1 MKLTTYIAI
10 FFALIIT
17 GLTGCDDEFSPN
29 IPQGRIEQIS
39 FAKDT
44 FVFSE
49 AAGKVEV
56 PIQATK
62 YLNYAANIQLKI
74 TNETAIE
81 KEHFF
86 VDEQEVKMLLGEAEV
101 GVEVRIIDDTII
113 NPNRTFRMTIESIT
127 GGGIAAST
135 RQSCVVVIRN
145 DDYIPEAA
153 VVFDNETATVR
164 EDGITL
170 SVPFHLTKEVPGDVT
185 VTFAQGADDRQ
196 TAMEGTHFV
205 FSNNVK
211 QVTLPEGTLKGEVT
225 LDIINNETADGNVY
239 FDLAIREVAGAL
251 VGLDSICKVTIE
263 DDDLDRSVRFGRPE
277 GDGLWH
283 EEAGE
288 IEIPLIF
295 ENGASTERM
304 ISGRVV
310 VDSIYGC
317 TNDDFTIVEPSFTT
331 AGNETL
337 KLKIKLKDN
346 EDFGEWGFRLA
357 FRDLKNVRAAEKDYV
372 VEVKDDERILGF
384 GQPTYE
390 VNEGETLTVT
400 VALKGGNA
408 LERTPILVEVVPDG
422 TTAEATQYRLPQT
435 FNPIYVNNA
444 TTTFSLNT
452 YQHASKEDRVVKLRV
467 STTVGANTPGK
478 ILTDE
483 STECLVTIKN
493 TDRSIGFGSSEMTAP
508 WIGKIQVPII
518 LADVDE
524 DVVVYVKAKAET
536 IEGATLT
543 INGNDPSQTAL
554 VTIEANTLTKY
565 LELDVKNL
573 KNADQEITLEI
584 TDIRGSG
591 TVSMADLNEN
601 MKTITIGVDMLKTLK
616 EKLEGAYTFTSFR
629 QDQAMVTYNN
639 WNVSITGEADGQI
652 VATLDKYIYSN
663 SSNEMGYLPLDYDF
677 TDNTFHMRLG
687 VESGDMTSWN
697 NNSGFRI
704 TWFSKD
710 TGNSGTYGT
719 SVPVIVKY
727 DFTQKT
733 LMWNTDGVIASDGKM
748 YPSDWTTATAG
759 LRVGIA
765 YYTKDTDPLEA
776 TGNSNTNL
784 RCFKLTKN

>member
-10 FFALIIT
+10 LFALIIT
-17 GLTGCDDEFSPN
+17 GLTACDDEFSPN

-62 YLNYAANIQLKI
+62 YLNHAANIKLQI

-86 VDEQEVKMLLGEAEV
+86 IDEQEVKMLLGEAEV
-101 GVEVRIIDDTII
+101 GVEVRI
-113 NPNRTFRMTIESIT
+113 
-127 GGGIAAST
+127 
-135 RQSCVVVIRN
+135 VVVIRN

-164 EDGITL
+164 EDGLTL

-185 VTFAQGADDRQ
+185 VTFAQGTDDRQ
-196 TAMEGTHFV
+196 TAIEGTHFV

-239 FDLAIREVAGAL
+239 FDLAIRQVEGAL

-317 TNDDFTIVEPSFTT
+317 TNDDFTIIEPEFTT

-372 VEVKDDERILGF
+372 VDIKDDERILGF
-384 GQPTYE
+384 SELAYE
-390 VNEGETLTVT
+390 VNEGEALTVT

-408 LERTPILVEVVPDG
+408 LERIPVQVEVIPDG
-422 TTAEATQYRLPQT
+422 TTAEPDQYRLPQSL
-435 FNPIYVNNA
+435 NPIYVNNA
-444 TTTFSLNT
+444 ATTFSLTT

-467 STTVGANTPGK
+467 STTAGANTPGK

-483 STECLVTIKN
+483 STECIVTIKN
-493 TDRSIGFGSSEMTAP
+493 TDRSIGFGSNEMTAS
-508 WIGKIQVPII
+508 WLGKIQVPVV

-524 DVVVYVKAKAET
+524 DVVLYVKAKAET
-536 IEGATLT
+536 IDGATLT
-543 INGNDPSQTAL
+543 IDGNDPSQEAL
-554 VTIEANTLTKY
+554 ITIPANTTTKY
-565 LELDVKNL
+565 IEVDLQNL
-573 KNADQEITLEI
+573 KNADQKITLEI
-584 TDIRGSG
+584 TNVRGGS
-591 TVSMADLNEN
+591 VSMTDINEN
-601 MKTITIGVDMLKTLK
+601 TKTITIGVDMLKTLK

-629 QDQAMVTYNN
+629 QDQAMVTYEN
-639 WNVSITGEADGQI
+639 WNVSITSEADGKL

-663 SSNEMGYLPLDYDF
+663 SSNEMGYLPLDFDF
-677 TDNTFHMRLG
+677 TDNTFRMRLG

-697 NNSGFRI
+697 NNTNFRI
-704 TWFSKD
+704 TWFSKN

-719 SVPVIVKY
+719 TVPVIIKF
-727 DFTQKT
+727 DFDKKT

-748 YPSDWTTATAG
+748 YPLDWTTAAEG

-765 YYTKDTDPLEA
+765 YYTKDTDPLA
-776 TGNSNTNL
+776 AIGNSNTNL

>member
-10 FFALIIT
+10 LFALIIT
-17 GLTGCDDEFSPN
+17 GLTACDDEFSPN

-62 YLNYAANIQLKI
+62 YLNHAANIKLQI

-86 VDEQEVKMLLGEAEV
+86 IDEQEVKMLLGEAEV

-127 GGGIAAST
+127 GGGVPAST
-135 RQSCVVVIRN
+135 GQSCVVVIRN

-164 EDGITL
+164 EDGLTL

-185 VTFAQGADDRQ
+185 VTFAQGTDDRQ
-196 TAMEGTHFV
+196 TAIEGTHFV

-239 FDLAIREVAGAL
+239 FDLAIRQVEGAL

-288 IEIPLIF
+288 IEVPLIF

-317 TNDDFTIVEPSFTT
+317 TNDDFTIIEPEFTT

-372 VEVKDDERILGF
+372 VDIKDDERILGF
-384 GQPTYE
+384 SELAYE
-390 VNEGETLTVT
+390 VNEGEALTVT

-408 LERTPILVEVVPDG
+408 LERIPVQVEVIPDG
-422 TTAEATQYRLPQT
+422 TTAEPDQYRLPQSL
-435 FNPIYVNNA
+435 NPIYVNNA
-444 TTTFSLNT
+444 ATTFSLTT

-467 STTVGANTPGK
+467 STTAGANTPGK

-483 STECLVTIKN
+483 STECIVTIKN
-493 TDRSIGFGSSEMTAP
+493 TDRSIGFGSNEMTAS
-508 WIGKIQVPII
+508 WLGKIQVPVV

-524 DVVVYVKAKAET
+524 DVVLYVKAKAET
-536 IEGATLT
+536 IDGATLT
-543 INGNDPSQTAL
+543 IDGNDPSQEAL
-554 VTIEANTLTKY
+554 ITIPANTTTKY
-565 LELDVKNL
+565 IEVDLQNL
-573 KNADQEITLEI
+573 KNADQKITLEI
-584 TDIRGSG
+584 TNVRGGS
-591 TVSMADLNEN
+591 VSMTDINEN
-601 MKTITIGVDMLKTLK
+601 TKTITIGVDMLKTLK

-629 QDQAMVTYNN
+629 QDQAMVTYEN
-639 WNVSITGEADGQI
+639 WNVSITSEADGKL

-677 TDNTFHMRLG
+677 TDNTFRMRLG

-697 NNSGFRI
+697 NNTNFRI
-704 TWFSKD
+704 TWFSKN

-719 SVPVIVKY
+719 TVPVIIKF
-727 DFTQKT
+727 DFDKKT

-748 YPSDWTTATAG
+748 YPLDWTTAAEG

-765 YYTKDTDPLEA
+765 YYTKDTDPLA
-776 TGNSNTNL
+776 AIGNSNTNL

>member
-10 FFALIIT
+10 LFALIIT
-17 GLTGCDDEFSPN
+17 GLTACDDEFSPN

-62 YLNYAANIQLKI
+62 YLNHAANIKLQI

-86 VDEQEVKMLLGEAEV
+86 IDEQEVKMLLGEAEV

-127 GGGIAAST
+127 GGGVPAST
-135 RQSCVVVIRN
+135 GQSCVVVIRN

-164 EDGITL
+164 EDGLTL
-170 SVPFHLTKEVPGDVT
+170 AVPFHLTKEVPGDVT
-185 VTFAQGADDRQ
+185 VTFAQGTDDRQ
-196 TAMEGTHFV
+196 TAIEGTHFV

-239 FDLAIREVAGAL
+239 FDLAIRQVEGAL

-288 IEIPLIF
+288 IEVPLIF

-317 TNDDFTIVEPSFTT
+317 TNDDFTIIEPEFTT

-372 VEVKDDERILGF
+372 VDIKDDERILGF
-384 GQPTYE
+384 SELAYE
-390 VNEGETLTVT
+390 VNEGEALTVT

-408 LERTPILVEVVPDG
+408 LERIPVQVEVIPDG
-422 TTAEATQYRLPQT
+422 TTAEPDQYRLPQSL
-435 FNPIYVNNA
+435 NPIYVNNA
-444 TTTFSLNT
+444 ATTFSLTT

-467 STTVGANTPGK
+467 STTAGANTPGK

-483 STECLVTIKN
+483 STECIVTIKN
-493 TDRSIGFGSSEMTAP
+493 TDRSIGFGSNEMTAS
-508 WIGKIQVPII
+508 WLGKIQVPVV

-524 DVVVYVKAKAET
+524 DVVLYVKAKAET
-536 IEGATLT
+536 IDGATLT
-543 INGNDPSQTAL
+543 IDGNDPSQEAL
-554 VTIEANTLTKY
+554 ITIPANTTTKY
-565 LELDVKNL
+565 IEVDLQNL
-573 KNADQEITLEI
+573 KNADQKITLEI
-584 TDIRGSG
+584 TNVRGGS
-591 TVSMADLNEN
+591 VSMTDINEN
-601 MKTITIGVDMLKTLK
+601 TKTITIGVDMLKTLK

-639 WNVSITGEADGQI
+639 WNVSITSEADGKL

-677 TDNTFHMRLG
+677 TDNTFRMRLG

-697 NNSGFRI
+697 NNTNFRI
-704 TWFSKD
+704 TWFSKN

-719 SVPVIVKY
+719 TVPVIIKF
-727 DFTQKT
+727 DFDKKT

-748 YPSDWTTATAG
+748 YPLDWTTAAEG

-765 YYTKDTDPLEA
+765 YYTKDTDPLAA

>member
-10 FFALIIT
+10 LFALIIT
-17 GLTGCDDEFSPN
+17 GLTACDDEFSPN

-62 YLNYAANIQLKI
+62 YLNHAANIKLQI

-86 VDEQEVKMLLGEAEV
+86 IDEQEVKMLLGEAEV

-127 GGGIAAST
+127 GGGVPAST
-135 RQSCVVVIRN
+135 GQSCVVVIRN

-164 EDGITL
+164 EDGLTL

-185 VTFAQGADDRQ
+185 VTFAQGTDDRQ
-196 TAMEGTHFV
+196 TAIEGTHFV

-239 FDLAIREVAGAL
+239 FDLAIRQVEGAL

-317 TNDDFTIVEPSFTT
+317 TNDDFTIIEPEFTT

-372 VEVKDDERILGF
+372 VDIKDDERILGF
-384 GQPTYE
+384 SELAYE
-390 VNEGETLTVT
+390 VNEGEALTVT

-408 LERTPILVEVVPDG
+408 LERIPVQVEVIPDG
-422 TTAEATQYRLPQT
+422 TTAEPDQYRLPQSL
-435 FNPIYVNNA
+435 NPIYVNNA
-444 TTTFSLNT
+444 ATTFSLTT

-467 STTVGANTPGK
+467 STTAGANTPGK

-483 STECLVTIKN
+483 STECIVTIKN
-493 TDRSIGFGSSEMTAP
+493 TDRSIGFGSNEMTAS
-508 WIGKIQVPII
+508 WLGKIQVPVV

-524 DVVVYVKAKAET
+524 DVVLYVKAKAET
-536 IEGATLT
+536 IDGATLT
-543 INGNDPSQTAL
+543 IDGNDPSQEAL
-554 VTIEANTLTKY
+554 ITIPANTTTKY
-565 LELDVKNL
+565 IEVDLQNL
-573 KNADQEITLEI
+573 KNADQKITLEI
-584 TDIRGSG
+584 TNVRGGS
-591 TVSMADLNEN
+591 VSMTDINEN
-601 MKTITIGVDMLKTLK
+601 TKTITIGVDMLKTLK

-629 QDQAMVTYNN
+629 QDQAMVTYEN
-639 WNVSITGEADGQI
+639 WNVSITSEADGKL

-677 TDNTFHMRLG
+677 TDNTFRMRLG

-697 NNSGFRI
+697 NNTNFRI
-704 TWFSKD
+704 TWFSKN

-719 SVPVIVKY
+719 TVPVIIKF
-727 DFTQKT
+727 DFDKKT

-748 YPSDWTTATAG
+748 YPLDWTTAAEG

-765 YYTKDTDPLEA
+765 YYTKDTDPLA
-776 TGNSNTNL
+776 AIGNSNTNL

>member
-1 MKLTTYIAI
+1 MKFIAYIAI

-29 IPQGRIEQIS
+29 IPQGRIEQIF

-62 YLNYAANIQLKI
+62 YLNNAANIKLKI

-101 GVEVRIIDDTII
+101 DVEVRVIDDTII

-127 GGGIAAST
+127 GGGVPAST
-135 RQSCVVVIRN
+135 GQSCVVVIRN

-164 EDGITL
+164 EDGQTL
-170 SVPFHLTKEVPGDVT
+170 AVPFHLTKAVPGDVT
-185 VTFAQGADDRQ
+185 VTFAQGTDDRQ
-196 TAMEGTHFV
+196 TAQEGTHFV

-263 DDDLDRSVRFGRPE
+263 DDDLDRTVRFGRPE

-295 ENGASTERM
+295 ENGTSTERM
-304 ISGRVV
+304 ISGKVV

-317 TNDDFTIVEPSFTT
+317 TNDDLTILEPEFTS

-357 FRDLKNVRAAEKDYV
+357 FRELKNVRAAEKNYV

-384 GQPTYE
+384 SAPTYE
-390 VNEGETLTVT
+390 VNEGEALTVT

-408 LERTPILVEVVPDG
+408 LERIPVLVEVVEDG
-422 TTAEATQYRLPQT
+422 TTADPAQYTMPGT
-435 FNPIYVNNA
+435 FNPIYANNS
-444 TTTFSLNT
+444 TTTFSLRT
-452 YQHASKEDRVVKLRV
+452 HQHASKEDRVVKLRV
-467 STTVGANTPGK
+467 STTVGANSPGK

-493 TDRSIGFGSSEMTAP
+493 TDRSIGFGGSEMTAP
-508 WIGKIQVPII
+508 WLGKIQVPVI

-524 DVVVYVKAKAET
+524 TVVLYVQAKAET
-536 IEGATLT
+536 IDGANLT
-543 INGNDPSQTAL
+543 INGSDPSQSIL
-554 VTIEANTLTKY
+554 VTIPANTPTSYIEVDL
-565 LELDVKNL
+565 KNL
-573 KNADQEITLEI
+573 KNADQKITLEI
-584 TDIRGSG
+584 TDVRGEG
-591 TVSMADLNEN
+591 TVNNSDINDNTKA
-601 MKTITIGVDMLKTLK
+601 ITIGVDMLKTLK

-629 QDQAMVTYNN
+629 QDQAMVTYEN
-639 WNVSITGEADGQI
+639 WNVSIEGEADGQI
-652 VATLDKYIYSN
+652 VATLDKYIYGGESY
-663 SSNEMGYLPLDYDF
+663 EQGYLPLEYDF

-687 VESGDMTSWN
+687 VESGNMESYGDAS
-697 NNSGFRI
+697 FRI
-704 TWFSKD
+704 TWFTRN
-710 TGNSGTYGT
+710 TGNSGDYGT
-719 SVPVIVKY
+719 TVPAIINF
-727 DFTQKT
+727 DLTNKT
-733 LMWNTDGVIASDGKM
+733 LMCNTDGVVSNDGKM
-748 YPSDWTTATAG
+748 YPTDWTTAAEG
-759 LRVGIA
+759 FRLGIC
-765 YYTKDTDPLEA
+765 YYGKDNDPLGA

>member
-10 FFALIIT
+10 LFALIIT
-17 GLTGCDDEFSPN
+17 GLTACDDEFSPN

-62 YLNYAANIQLKI
+62 YLNHAANIKLQI

-86 VDEQEVKMLLGEAEV
+86 IDEQEVKMLLGEAEV

-127 GGGIAAST
+127 GGGVPAST
-135 RQSCVVVIRN
+135 GQSCVVVIRN

-164 EDGITL
+164 EDGLTL
-170 SVPFHLTKEVPGDVT
+170 AVPFHLTKEVPGDVT
-185 VTFAQGADDRQ
+185 VTFAQGTDDRQ
-196 TAMEGTHFV
+196 TAIEGTHFV

-239 FDLAIREVAGAL
+239 FDLAIRQVEGAL

-295 ENGASTERM
+295 ENGTSTERM

-317 TNDDFTIVEPSFTT
+317 TNDDFTIIEPEFTT

-372 VEVKDDERILGF
+372 VDIKDDERILGF
-384 GQPTYE
+384 SELAYE
-390 VNEGETLTVT
+390 VNEGEALTVT

-408 LERTPILVEVVPDG
+408 LERIPVQVEVIPDG
-422 TTAEATQYRLPQT
+422 TTAEPDQYRLPQSL
-435 FNPIYVNNA
+435 NPIYVNNA
-444 TTTFSLNT
+444 ATTFSLTT

-467 STTVGANTPGK
+467 STTAGANTPGK

-483 STECLVTIKN
+483 STECIVTIKN
-493 TDRSIGFGSSEMTAP
+493 TDRSIGFGSNEMTAS
-508 WIGKIQVPII
+508 WLGKIQVPVV

-524 DVVVYVKAKAET
+524 DVVLYVKAKAET
-536 IEGATLT
+536 IDGATLT
-543 INGNDPSQTAL
+543 IDGNDPSQEAL
-554 VTIEANTLTKY
+554 ITIPANTTTKY
-565 LELDVKNL
+565 IEVDLQNL
-573 KNADQEITLEI
+573 KNADQKITLEI
-584 TDIRGSG
+584 TNVRGGS
-591 TVSMADLNEN
+591 VSMTDINEN
-601 MKTITIGVDMLKTLK
+601 TKTITIGVDMLKTLK

-629 QDQAMVTYNN
+629 QDQAMVTYEN
-639 WNVSITGEADGQI
+639 WNVSITSEADGKL

-677 TDNTFHMRLG
+677 TDNTFRMRLG

-697 NNSGFRI
+697 NNTNFRI
-704 TWFSKD
+704 TWFSKN

-719 SVPVIVKY
+719 TVPVIIKF
-727 DFTQKT
+727 DFDKKT

-748 YPSDWTTATAG
+748 YPLDWTTAAEG

-765 YYTKDTDPLEA
+765 YYTKDTDPLA
-776 TGNSNTNL
+776 AIGNSNTNL

>member
-10 FFALIIT
+10 LFALIIT
-17 GLTGCDDEFSPN
+17 GLTACDDEFSPN

-62 YLNYAANIQLKI
+62 YLNHAANIKLQI

-86 VDEQEVKMLLGEAEV
+86 IDEQEVKMLLGEAEV

-127 GGGIAAST
+127 GGGVPAST
-135 RQSCVVVIRN
+135 GQSCVVVIRN

-164 EDGITL
+164 EDGLTL

-185 VTFAQGADDRQ
+185 VTFAQGTDDRQ
-196 TAMEGTHFV
+196 TAIEGTHFV

-239 FDLAIREVAGAL
+239 FDLAIRQVEGAL

-288 IEIPLIF
+288 IEVPLIF

-317 TNDDFTIVEPSFTT
+317 TNDDFTIIEPEFTT

-372 VEVKDDERILGF
+372 VDIKDDERILGF
-384 GQPTYE
+384 SELAYE
-390 VNEGETLTVT
+390 VNEGEALTVT

-408 LERTPILVEVVPDG
+408 LERIPVQVEVIPDG
-422 TTAEATQYRLPQT
+422 TTAEPDQYRLPQSL
-435 FNPIYVNNA
+435 NPIYVNNA
-444 TTTFSLNT
+444 ATTFSLTT

-467 STTVGANTPGK
+467 STTAGANTPGK

-483 STECLVTIKN
+483 STECIVTIKN
-493 TDRSIGFGSSEMTAP
+493 TDRSIGFGSNEMTAS
-508 WIGKIQVPII
+508 WLGKIQVPVV

-524 DVVVYVKAKAET
+524 DVVLYVKAKAET
-536 IEGATLT
+536 IDGATLT
-543 INGNDPSQTAL
+543 IDGNDPSQEAL
-554 VTIEANTLTKY
+554 ITISANTTTKY
-565 LELDVKNL
+565 IEVDLQNL
-573 KNADQEITLEI
+573 KNADQKITLEI
-584 TDIRGSG
+584 TNVRGGS
-591 TVSMADLNEN
+591 VSMTDINEN
-601 MKTITIGVDMLKTLK
+601 TKTITIGVDMLKTLK

-629 QDQAMVTYNN
+629 QDQAMVTYEN
-639 WNVSITGEADGQI
+639 WNVSITSEADGKL

-677 TDNTFHMRLG
+677 TDNTFRMRLG

-697 NNSGFRI
+697 NNTNFRI
-704 TWFSKD
+704 TWFSKN

-719 SVPVIVKY
+719 TVPVIIKF
-727 DFTQKT
+727 DFDKKT

-748 YPSDWTTATAG
+748 YPLDWTTAAEG

-765 YYTKDTDPLEA
+765 YYTKDTDPLA
-776 TGNSNTNL
+776 AIGNSNTNL

>member
-10 FFALIIT
+10 LFALIIT
-17 GLTGCDDEFSPN
+17 GLTACDDEFSPN

-62 YLNYAANIQLKI
+62 YLNHAANIKLQI

-86 VDEQEVKMLLGEAEV
+86 IDEQEVKMLLGEAEV

-127 GGGIAAST
+127 GGGVPAST
-135 RQSCVVVIRN
+135 GQSCVVVIRN

-153 VVFDNETATVR
+153 VVFDNETASVR
-164 EDGITL
+164 EDGLTL
-170 SVPFHLTKEVPGDVT
+170 AVPFHLTKEVPGDVT
-185 VTFAQGADDRQ
+185 VTFAQGTDDRQ
-196 TAMEGTHFV
+196 TAIEGTHFV

-239 FDLAIREVAGAL
+239 FDLAIRQVEGAL

-288 IEIPLIF
+288 IEVPLIF

-310 VDSIYGC
+310 VDSIYGF
-317 TNDDFTIVEPSFTT
+317 TNDDFTIIEPEFTT

-372 VEVKDDERILGF
+372 VDIKDDERILGF
-384 GQPTYE
+384 SELAYE
-390 VNEGETLTVT
+390 VNEGEALTVT

-408 LERTPILVEVVPDG
+408 LERIPVQVEVIPDG
-422 TTAEATQYRLPQT
+422 TTAEPDQYRLPQSL
-435 FNPIYVNNA
+435 NPIYVNNA
-444 TTTFSLNT
+444 ATTFSLTT

-467 STTVGANTPGK
+467 STTAGANTPGK

-483 STECLVTIKN
+483 STECIVTIKN
-493 TDRSIGFGSSEMTAP
+493 TDRSIGFGSNEMTAS
-508 WIGKIQVPII
+508 WLGKIQVPVV

-524 DVVVYVKAKAET
+524 DVVLYVKAKAET
-536 IEGATLT
+536 IDGATLT
-543 INGNDPSQTAL
+543 IDGNDPSQEAL
-554 VTIEANTLTKY
+554 ITIPANTTTKY
-565 LELDVKNL
+565 IEVDLQNL
-573 KNADQEITLEI
+573 KNADQKITLEI
-584 TDIRGSG
+584 TNVRGGS
-591 TVSMADLNEN
+591 VSMTDINEN
-601 MKTITIGVDMLKTLK
+601 TKTITIGVDMLKTLK

-639 WNVSITGEADGQI
+639 WNVSITSEADGKL

-677 TDNTFHMRLG
+677 TDNTFRMRLG

-697 NNSGFRI
+697 NNTNFRI
-704 TWFSKD
+704 TWFSKN

-719 SVPVIVKY
+719 TVPVIIKF
-727 DFTQKT
+727 DFDKKT

-748 YPSDWTTATAG
+748 YPLDWTTAAEG

-765 YYTKDTDPLEA
+765 YYNKDTDPLAA

>member
-10 FFALIIT
+10 LFALIIT
-17 GLTGCDDEFSPN
+17 GLTACDDEFSPN

-62 YLNYAANIQLKI
+62 YLNYAANIKLQI

-86 VDEQEVKMLLGEAEV
+86 IDEQEVKMLLGEAEV

-127 GGGIAAST
+127 GGGVPAST
-135 RQSCVVVIRN
+135 GQSCVVVIRN

-164 EDGITL
+164 EDGLTL

-185 VTFAQGADDRQ
+185 VTFAQGTDDRQ
-196 TAMEGTHFV
+196 TAIEGTHFV

-211 QVTLPEGTLKGEVT
+211 QVTLPEGILKGEVT

-239 FDLAIREVAGAL
+239 FDLAIRQVEGAL

-263 DDDLDRSVRFGRPE
+263 DDDLDRSVKFGRPE

-317 TNDDFTIVEPSFTT
+317 TNDDFTIVEPEFTT

-384 GQPTYE
+384 GAPTYE
-390 VNEGETLTVT
+390 VNEGEALSVT
-400 VALKGGNA
+400 IALKGGNA
-408 LERTPILVEVVPDG
+408 MERIPVQVEVVSDG
-422 TTAEATQYRLPQT
+422 TTADPSQYSLPQT
-435 FNPIYVNNA
+435 FNPIYTNNS

-452 YQHASKEDRVVKLRV
+452 FQHSSKEDRVVKLRV
-467 STTVGANTPGK
+467 STTAGANTPGK

-483 STECLVTIKN
+483 SMECLVTIKN
-493 TDRSIGFGSSEMTAP
+493 TDRSIGFGSAEMTAS
-508 WIGKIQVPII
+508 WLGTIQVPVV
-518 LADVDE
+518 LADIAE
-524 DVVVYVKAKAET
+524 DVVLSVKAKAET

-543 INGNDPSQTAL
+543 IEENDPLQETLIPIS
-554 VTIEANTLTKY
+554 ANTTTKY
-565 LELDVKNL
+565 INIDLKNL
-573 KNADQEITLEI
+573 KDADQKITLEI
-584 TDIRGSG
+584 TNVRGN
-591 TVSMADLNEN
+591 TVSMAELNEN
-601 MKTITIGVDMLKTLK
+601 TKTITIGVDMVKTLK
-616 EKLEGAYTFTSFR
+616 EKLEGACTYTSFR
-629 QDQAMVTYNN
+629 QDQAMIIYDD
-639 WNVSITGEADGQI
+639 WNISISGETGGQI
-652 VATLDKYIYSN
+652 VATLDKYPYKDASRAQ
-663 SSNEMGYLPLDYDF
+663 GYTRLEYDF
-677 TDNTFHMRLG
+677 TDNTFHMLLG
-687 VESGDMTSWN
+687 VESGNAESAGEPN
-697 NNSGFRI
+697 NRI
-704 TWFSKD
+704 TWLSKS

-719 SVPVIVKY
+719 TVPIIFEIDLEK
-727 DFTQKT
+727 KA
-733 LMWNTDGVIASDGKM
+733 LMWNTDGTLSSDGKM

-759 LRVGIA
+759 IRLGVC
-765 YYTKDTDPLEA
+765 YYNKDADPLTA
-776 TGNSNTNL
+776 TANTNL

>member
-10 FFALIIT
+10 LFALIIT
-17 GLTGCDDEFSPN
+17 GLTACDDEFSPN

-62 YLNYAANIQLKI
+62 YLNHAANIKLQI

-86 VDEQEVKMLLGEAEV
+86 IDEQEVKMLLGEAEV

-127 GGGIAAST
+127 GGGVPAST
-135 RQSCVVVIRN
+135 GQSCVVVIRN

-164 EDGITL
+164 EDGLTL
-170 SVPFHLTKEVPGDVT
+170 AVPFHLTKEVPGDVT
-185 VTFAQGADDRQ
+185 VTFAQGTDDRQ
-196 TAMEGTHFV
+196 TAIEGTHFV

-239 FDLAIREVAGAL
+239 FDLAIRQVEGAL

-295 ENGASTERM
+295 ENGTSTERM

-317 TNDDFTIVEPSFTT
+317 TNDDFTIVEPEFTT

-357 FRDLKNVRAAEKDYV
+357 FRDLK
-372 VEVKDDERILGF
+372 
-384 GQPTYE
+384 
-390 VNEGETLTVT
+390 
-400 VALKGGNA
+400 
-408 LERTPILVEVVPDG
+408 
-422 TTAEATQYRLPQT
+422 
-435 FNPIYVNNA
+435 
-444 TTTFSLNT
+444 
-452 YQHASKEDRVVKLRV
+452 
-467 STTVGANTPGK
+467 
-478 ILTDE
+478 
-483 STECLVTIKN
+483 
-493 TDRSIGFGSSEMTAP
+493 
-508 WIGKIQVPII
+508 
-518 LADVDE
+518 
-524 DVVVYVKAKAET
+524 
-536 IEGATLT
+536 
-543 INGNDPSQTAL
+543 
-554 VTIEANTLTKY
+554 
-565 LELDVKNL
+565 
-573 KNADQEITLEI
+573 
-584 TDIRGSG
+584 
-591 TVSMADLNEN
+591 
-601 MKTITIGVDMLKTLK
+601 
-616 EKLEGAYTFTSFR
+616 
-629 QDQAMVTYNN
+629 
-639 WNVSITGEADGQI
+639 
-652 VATLDKYIYSN
+652 
-663 SSNEMGYLPLDYDF
+663 
-677 TDNTFHMRLG
+677 
-687 VESGDMTSWN
+687 
-697 NNSGFRI
+697 
-704 TWFSKD
+704 
-710 TGNSGTYGT
+710 TYGQLKR
-719 SVPVIVKY
+719 I
-727 DFTQKT
+727 
-733 LMWNTDGVIASDGKM
+733 M
-748 YPSDWTTATAG
+748 
-759 LRVGIA
+759 
-765 YYTKDTDPLEA
+765 
-776 TGNSNTNL
+776 
-784 RCFKLTKN
+784 

>member
-10 FFALIIT
+10 LFALIIT
-17 GLTGCDDEFSPN
+17 GLTACDDEFSPN

-62 YLNYAANIQLKI
+62 YLNHAANIKLQI

-86 VDEQEVKMLLGEAEV
+86 IDEQEVKMLLGEAEV

-127 GGGIAAST
+127 GGGVPAST
-135 RQSCVVVIRN
+135 GQSCVVVIRN

-164 EDGITL
+164 EDGLTL
-170 SVPFHLTKEVPGDVT
+170 AVPFHLTKEVPGDVT
-185 VTFAQGADDRQ
+185 VTFAQGTDDRQ
-196 TAMEGTHFV
+196 TAIEGTHFV

-239 FDLAIREVAGAL
+239 FDLAIRQVEGAL

-288 IEIPLIF
+288 IEVPLIF

-317 TNDDFTIVEPSFTT
+317 TNDDFTIIEPEFTT

-372 VEVKDDERILGF
+372 VDIKDDERILGF
-384 GQPTYE
+384 SELAYK
-390 VNEGETLTVT
+390 VNEGEALTVT

-408 LERTPILVEVVPDG
+408 LERIPVQVEVIPDG
-422 TTAEATQYRLPQT
+422 TTAEPDQYRLPQSL
-435 FNPIYVNNA
+435 NPIYVNNA
-444 TTTFSLNT
+444 ATTFSLTT

-467 STTVGANTPGK
+467 STTAGANTPGK

-483 STECLVTIKN
+483 STECIVTIKN
-493 TDRSIGFGSSEMTAP
+493 TDRSIGFGSNEMTAS
-508 WIGKIQVPII
+508 WLGKIQVPVV

-524 DVVVYVKAKAET
+524 DVVLYVKAKAET
-536 IEGATLT
+536 IDGATLT
-543 INGNDPSQTAL
+543 IDGNDPSQEAL
-554 VTIEANTLTKY
+554 ITIPANTTTKY
-565 LELDVKNL
+565 IEVDLQNL
-573 KNADQEITLEI
+573 KNADQKITLEI
-584 TDIRGSG
+584 TNVRGGS
-591 TVSMADLNEN
+591 VSMTDINEN
-601 MKTITIGVDMLKTLK
+601 TKTITIGVDMLKTLK

-629 QDQAMVTYNN
+629 QDQAMVTYEN
-639 WNVSITGEADGQI
+639 WNVSITSEADGKL

-677 TDNTFHMRLG
+677 TDNTFRMRLG

-697 NNSGFRI
+697 NNTNFRI
-704 TWFSKD
+704 TWFSKN

-719 SVPVIVKY
+719 TVPVIIKF
-727 DFTQKT
+727 DFDKKT

-748 YPSDWTTATAG
+748 YPLDWTTATEG

-765 YYTKDTDPLEA
+765 YYNKDTDPLAA

>member
-10 FFALIIT
+10 LFALIIT
-17 GLTGCDDEFSPN
+17 GLTACDDEFSPN

-62 YLNYAANIQLKI
+62 YLNHAANIKLQI

-86 VDEQEVKMLLGEAEV
+86 IDEQEVKMLLGEAEV

-127 GGGIAAST
+127 GGGVPAST
-135 RQSCVVVIRN
+135 GQSCVVVIRN

-164 EDGITL
+164 EDGLTL
-170 SVPFHLTKEVPGDVT
+170 AVPFHLTKEVPGDVT
-185 VTFAQGADDRQ
+185 VTFAQGTDDRQ
-196 TAMEGTHFV
+196 TAIEGTHFV

-239 FDLAIREVAGAL
+239 FDLAIRQVEGAL

-288 IEIPLIF
+288 IEVPLIF

-317 TNDDFTIVEPSFTT
+317 TNDDFTIIEPEFTT

-372 VEVKDDERILGF
+372 VDIKDDERILGF
-384 GQPTYE
+384 SELAYE
-390 VNEGETLTVT
+390 VNEGEALTVT

-408 LERTPILVEVVPDG
+408 LERIPVQVEVIPDG
-422 TTAEATQYRLPQT
+422 TTAEPDQYRLPQSL
-435 FNPIYVNNA
+435 NPIYVNNA
-444 TTTFSLNT
+444 ATTFSLTT

-467 STTVGANTPGK
+467 STTAGANTPGK

-483 STECLVTIKN
+483 STECIVTIKN
-493 TDRSIGFGSSEMTAP
+493 TDRSIGFGSNEMTAS
-508 WIGKIQVPII
+508 WLGKIQVPVV

-524 DVVVYVKAKAET
+524 DVVLYVKAKAET
-536 IEGATLT
+536 IDGATLT
-543 INGNDPSQTAL
+543 IDGNDPSQEAL
-554 VTIEANTLTKY
+554 ITIPANTTTKY
-565 LELDVKNL
+565 IEVDLQNL
-573 KNADQEITLEI
+573 KNADQKITLEI
-584 TDIRGSG
+584 TNVRGGS
-591 TVSMADLNEN
+591 VSMTDINEN
-601 MKTITIGVDMLKTLK
+601 TKTITIGVDMLKTLK

-639 WNVSITGEADGQI
+639 WNVSITSEADGKL

-677 TDNTFHMRLG
+677 TDNTFRMRLG

-697 NNSGFRI
+697 NNTNFRI
-704 TWFSKD
+704 TWFSKN

-719 SVPVIVKY
+719 TVPVIIKF
-727 DFTQKT
+727 DFDKKT

-748 YPSDWTTATAG
+748 YPLDWTTAAEG

-765 YYTKDTDPLEA
+765 YYNKDTDPLAA

>member
-10 FFALIIT
+10 LFALIIT
-17 GLTGCDDEFSPN
+17 GLTACDDEFSPN

-62 YLNYAANIQLKI
+62 YLNHAANIKLQI

-86 VDEQEVKMLLGEAEV
+86 IDEQEVKMLLGEAEV

-127 GGGIAAST
+127 GGGVPAST
-135 RQSCVVVIRN
+135 GQSCVVVIRN

-164 EDGITL
+164 EDGLTL
-170 SVPFHLTKEVPGDVT
+170 AVPFHLTKEVPGDVT
-185 VTFAQGADDRQ
+185 VTFAQGTDDRQ
-196 TAMEGTHFV
+196 TAIEGTHFV

-239 FDLAIREVAGAL
+239 FDLAIRQVEGAL

-288 IEIPLIF
+288 IEVPLIF

-317 TNDDFTIVEPSFTT
+317 TNDDFTIIEPEFTT

-372 VEVKDDERILGF
+372 VDIKDDERILGF
-384 GQPTYE
+384 SELAYE
-390 VNEGETLTVT
+390 VNEGEALTVT

-408 LERTPILVEVVPDG
+408 LERIPVQVEVIPDG
-422 TTAEATQYRLPQT
+422 TTAEPDQYRLPQSL
-435 FNPIYVNNA
+435 NPIYVNNA
-444 TTTFSLNT
+444 ATTFSLTT

-467 STTVGANTPGK
+467 STTAGANTPGK

-483 STECLVTIKN
+483 STECIVTIKN
-493 TDRSIGFGSSEMTAP
+493 TDRSIGFGSNEMTAS
-508 WIGKIQVPII
+508 WLGKIQVPVV

-524 DVVVYVKAKAET
+524 DVVLYVKAKAET
-536 IEGATLT
+536 IDGATLT
-543 INGNDPSQTAL
+543 IDGNAPSQEAL
-554 VTIEANTLTKY
+554 ITIPANTTTKY
-565 LELDVKNL
+565 IEVDLQNL
-573 KNADQEITLEI
+573 KNADQKITLEI
-584 TDIRGSG
+584 TNVRGGS
-591 TVSMADLNEN
+591 VSMTDINEN
-601 MKTITIGVDMLKTLK
+601 TKTITIGVDMLKTLK

-639 WNVSITGEADGQI
+639 WNVSITSEADGKL

-677 TDNTFHMRLG
+677 TDNTFRMRLG

-697 NNSGFRI
+697 NNTNFRI
-704 TWFSKD
+704 TWFSKN

-719 SVPVIVKY
+719 TVPVIIKF
-727 DFTQKT
+727 DFDKKT

-748 YPSDWTTATAG
+748 YPLDWTTAAEG

-765 YYTKDTDPLEA
+765 YYNKDTDPLAA